1 MLFRLIRQH
10 ELASESPLITL
21 TLQSPGRG
29 EVNAKE
35 RKVIAAQG
43 RAASAYNPTQQADEE
58 VRKILR

>member
-1 MLFRLIRQH
+1 MLFRPIRQH

-29 EVNAKE
+29 EVNVKE

-43 RAASAYNPTQQADEE
+43 RPASGYNPTQQAGEE
-58 VRKILR
+58 VKKILR